1 MTEFYPDVAAE
12 VRIAHLEAE
21 LARWRKHGVLVTED
35 CIRCGGE
42 GHSIRRLGSM
52 VHNEGTPDYLSPGEG
67 LWEGER
73 LPPGRYRV
81 GDDLWIEFDLRGED
95 ALTNAV
101 FIPEVGDWPFGE
113 FPLNVLDPC
122 PDCDGKGRRLR
133 DGAECL
139 CRSLGRNCPIAITAH
154 HVSDRAKDRG
164 YWFPASWLEGDGD
177 E

>member
-1 MTEFYPDVAAE
+1 MREAADAQRVE
-12 VRIAHLEAE
+12 GLEDYIERLKAE
-21 LARWRKHGVLVTED
+21 LAQWRKHGVLVTED
-35 CIRCGGE
+35 CETCEGT

-81 GDDLWIEFDLRGED
+81 GDDLWIEFELRGED

-113 FPLNVLDPC
+113 FPLHRLRPC
-122 PDCDGKGRRLR
+122 PDCDGKGRKLK
-133 DGAECL
+133 DGVA
-139 CRSLGRNCPIAITAH
+139 
-154 HVSDRAKDRG
+154 RG
-164 YWFPASWLEGDGD
+164 ETDSYEYLPVVAFPASWLEGDDDG
-177 E
+177 